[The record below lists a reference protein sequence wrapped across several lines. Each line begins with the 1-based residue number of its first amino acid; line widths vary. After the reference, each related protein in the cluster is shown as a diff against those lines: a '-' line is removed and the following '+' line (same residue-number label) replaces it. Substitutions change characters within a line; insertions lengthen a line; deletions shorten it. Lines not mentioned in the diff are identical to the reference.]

1 MNKQPQLM
9 DLSRMRDILAPHL
22 SQISESIF
30 FNGELGMVHGDH
42 TVFRLLMRQKP
53 PFTIN
58 DHRFGLILNGEA
70 HINFNLQE
78 RHVTAGTLVYI
89 GPGTIINPIRLS
101 DDLRIF
107 GFALFANFPMPFAHG
122 QTSGADSR
130 GDAFRQSLLLRKILP
145 PPHRSD
151 PHGIQKAAVRN
162 RKKLQNLEVSEI
174 VYIFAE
180 EIRHYQL

>member
-9 DLSRMRDILAPHL
+9 DLSRMRDILTPHL

-30 FNGELGMVHGDH
+30 FNSELGMVRGDH

-107 GFALFANFPMPFAHG
+107 GFALFANFPDRCRRLSMVRYA
-122 QTSGADSR
+122 TSN
-130 GDAFRQSLLLRKILP
+130 FRQTRPTSAQP
-145 PPHRSD
+145 ATFSTPS
-151 PHGIQKAAVRN
+151 GM
-162 RKKLQNLEVSEI
+162 
-174 VYIFAE
+174 
-180 EIRHYQL
+180 

>member
-1 MNKQPQLM
+1 MIIFATQKVQNMNKQPQLM
-9 DLSRMRDILAPHL
+9 DFSRMRDILAPHL

-30 FNGELGMVHGDH
+30 FNSELGMVRGDH

-58 DHRFGLILNGEA
+58 DHRFGLVLNGEA

-78 RHVTAGTLVYI
+78 RHVIAGTLVYI

-107 GFALFANFPMPFAHG
+107 GFALFANFPMP
-122 QTSGADSR
+122 
-130 GDAFRQSLLLRKILP
+130 
-145 PPHRSD
+145 
-151 PHGIQKAAVRN
+151 
-162 RKKLQNLEVSEI
+162 
-174 VYIFAE
+174 
-180 EIRHYQL
+180 

>member
-9 DLSRMRDILAPHL
+9 DLSRMRDILEPHL

-30 FNGELGMVHGDH
+30 FNGELGIVRGDH

-78 RHVTAGTLVYI
+78 RHVTAGTLVY
-89 GPGTIINPIRLS
+89 
-101 DDLRIF
+101 
-107 GFALFANFPMPFAHG
+107 
-122 QTSGADSR
+122 TSS
-130 GDAFRQSLLLRKILP
+130 FRQTRPTSAQP
-145 PPHRSD
+145 ATFSTPS
-151 PHGIQKAAVRN
+151 GM
-162 RKKLQNLEVSEI
+162 
-174 VYIFAE
+174 
-180 EIRHYQL
+180 